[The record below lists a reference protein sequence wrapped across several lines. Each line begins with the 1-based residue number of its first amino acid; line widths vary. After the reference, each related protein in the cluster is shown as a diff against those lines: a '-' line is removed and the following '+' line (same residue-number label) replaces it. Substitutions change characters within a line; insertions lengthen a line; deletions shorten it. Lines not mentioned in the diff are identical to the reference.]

1 MPAEIRASEI
11 GRKHGVTR
19 QAADRWIKN
28 WMASGLERSA
38 AVAAALEHG
47 NVAKDRA
54 CSVCG
59 ATGHYGRRGDKV
71 ICPKVEASDEQVD
84 ARADG

>member
-19 QAADRWIKN
+19 QAADRWIKRR
-28 WMASGLERSA
+28 MLAGFTRHEAVVASWELGPFQTP
-38 AVAAALEHG
+38 
-47 NVAKDRA
+47 RA

-59 ATGHYGRRGDKV
+59 EVGHYGKRGDKV
-71 ICPKVEASDEQVD
+71 ICPMVEVSDAST
-84 ARADG
+84 

>member
-11 GRKHGVTR
+11 GCKHNVSR
-19 QAADRWIKN
+19 QSADRWIKN
-28 WMASGLERSA
+28 WMASGLERSE
-38 AVAAALEHG
+38 AVSAALEHG

-59 ATGHYGRRGDKV
+59 EAGHYGKRGDKV
-71 ICPKVEASDEQVD
+71 ICPKVEATT
-84 ARADG
+84 